1 MQQVLVAG
9 ATIQCSHGG
18 TARLPN
24 GDKRLQISNK
34 SAVTAGQEVGVS
46 FAPGAPTTVVPCP
59 HQTKSSPPAPS
70 PCSATQAAQNGIST
84 LLVVDNAGILAGVLL
99 HNASGQATNA
109 DDPAAKWSVADAG
122 QTLLSVDH

>member
-9 ATIQCSHGG
+9 AIIQCSHGG
-18 TARLPN
+18 TARLPK
-24 GDKRLQISNK
+24 GDNRIEISSK
-34 SAVTAGQEVGVS
+34 PAVTAGQEAGVS
-46 FAPGAPTTVVPCP
+46 FALGAPTTIVPCP

-70 PCSATQAAQNGIST
+70 PCSATQAAQKGISA
-84 LLVVDNAGILAGVLL
+84 LLVIGNAGVLL

-122 QTLLSVDH
+122 QTVVSVDH